1 MKTKSKSKTDKT
13 DTIATLIVIILF
25 LILIPI
31 THFWKQKLNNN
42 MTNIQKSAYNT
53 HTYESEIENENI

>member
-13 DTIATLIVIILF
+13 DTIVTLIVIILF

-31 THFWKQKLNNN
+31 THFWKQELNNN
-42 MTNIQKSAYNT
+42 KTNTQKSAYN
-53 HTYESEIENENI
+53 TYESEIENQI